1 MSALRTRPGPV
12 STKVVTPAAVIVMTD
27 WCQSTGRVICRRSS
41 SRTAAAVDGC
51 PIGDPSIPVVA
62 NSSAEPLTTAAAVR
76 QELRQQ
82 IIRPVL
88 WHQSVLKMISA
99 GVTSFIETGPGRV
112 LSGLVKRAGHG
123 LTAAS
128 LDSVDSLDALRH
140 V

>member
-1 MSALRTRPGPV
+1 MA
-12 STKVVTPAAVIVMTD
+12 PAAEEF
-27 WCQSTGRVICRRSS
+27 
-41 SRTAAAVDGC
+41 AAAVDGC

-88 WHQSVLKMISA
+88 WHQSAQHMISA
-99 GVTSFIETGPGRV
+99 GVTSFIEAGPGRV
-112 LSGLVKRAGHG
+112 LSGLVKRAGPG